1 MPYSYSS
8 YTGTGSQTNFAI
20 AFNYLADTVVVGAL
34 PAGILVYIDDVKQ
47 TSGYSIVGSDVVFSS
62 APSDGASV
70 TLLRSTPRGK
80 SDRLVD
86 FANATVLTESQLD
99 TSALQLLYIAQEA
112 FEQSSSG
119 GGATPTYL
127 PWSSTLAAW
136 DAETQPISRVATP
149 TSSTDAVN
157 KTYVDDGFLPWDSA
171 AGTYDASRSGA
182 AKKIDGISDP
192 AGNQQAATKKYVD
205 DVATWGIAGVPQS
218 FQFTANGATNS
229 FTLTGAPYAEA
240 EMLVVALD
248 GVLQVPTV
256 DYNVIGGAVNSDL
269 AFVSYTPTAG
279 QVLNVQNFGKAR
291 FLDAAVLPNGSITT
305 ELLADSSVTTA
316 KLAEGS
322 VTTAKLANGS
332 VTTAKL
338 ADANVTTA
346 KLADANV
353 STAKLADDA
362 VTAAKIAD
370 ASVDYARL
378 KATGFL
384 TTPNA
389 ASTAKVLR
397 VDAGS
402 ANLTSDILAAA
413 DISDFNASVTATS
426 ISALAPATGSVNMD
440 GQFITN
446 VADPTSAQ
454 HAATKAYVDASTQSA
469 MRGTLV
475 TDYTL
480 ASDVT
485 QFTVEGWFDDSKY
498 LWYEVVLMGFR
509 TLSSVEWG
517 VQFKVN
523 TGAYIDT
530 QDYLDGSGSNFY
542 AVKLGDGYST
552 TSSVSGAMQLLGN
565 TTASGG
571 AGYKFMTWE
580 GSRRQGDIM
589 YSYETKGYLRSSS
602 GHHSSTI
609 EGLRFRTFLNTS
621 GVLGSV
627 KFDAGCRVLVYGYE
641 GL

>member
-62 APSDGASV
+62 APADGASV

-86 FANATVLTESQLD
+86 FADATVLTESQLD

-182 AKKIDGISDP
+182 DKKIDGISDP

-256 DYNVIGGAVNSDL
+256 DYNVIGGAVNSEL

-322 VTTAKLANGS
+322 VTTAKLADGS
-332 VTTAKL
+332 VTTAKI

-402 ANLTSDILAAA
+402 ANLTSGILAAA

-480 ASDVT
+480 ASDVN

-509 TLSSVEWG
+509 TLSSATYG
-517 VQFKVN
+517 VQFKVD
-523 TGAYIDT
+523 TGAYINT

-542 AVKLGDGYST
+542 AVELGVGSGT
-552 TSSVSGAMQLLGN
+552 TTSVSGTMRLLGN

-571 AGYKFMTWE
+571 AGYKLMTWE
-580 GSRRQGDIM
+580 GSRRFNDTLW
-589 YSYETKGYLRSSS
+589 SYEAKGYLRSSS
-602 GHHSSTI
+602 GFQSSTI
-609 EGLRFRTFLNTS
+609 QGLRFRTFLFPS
-621 GVLGSV
+621 GELGSA
-627 KFDAGCRVLVYGYE
+627 KFDTGCRVLVYGYE